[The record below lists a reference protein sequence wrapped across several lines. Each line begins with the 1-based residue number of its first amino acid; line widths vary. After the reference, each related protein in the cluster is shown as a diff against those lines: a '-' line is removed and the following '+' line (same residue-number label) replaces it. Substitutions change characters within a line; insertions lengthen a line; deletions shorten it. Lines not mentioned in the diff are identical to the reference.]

1 MHQPAPSTS
10 RLEAKHAATR
20 CWSSNGS
27 PPSLPR
33 AIGTT
38 PHATATAAPPDEP
51 PAVRCNE
58 ASLTETNCQRGV
70 ALQTSSSLPNTPLV
84 IWCNSSGE
92 TVERQKHDKSA
103 APSAKW
109 FISSQR
115 AAANTSMNS
124 GLITPSHRRLR
135 SARSV
140 CLIYETYMPQ
150 QKHHH
155 HTEPQSSC
163 WSWIDWRTAPEAQ
176 DILELLSARQQ
187 RSVRARSRDHLQSNR
202 KTRIG
207 EAAGQR

>member
-1 MHQPAPSTS
+1 MDRRHRFRARSLLPRTRRQLPRLPTS
-10 RLEAKHAATR
+10 RLRSAAMK
-20 CWSSNGS
+20 
-27 PPSLPR
+27 
-33 AIGTT
+33 
-38 PHATATAAPPDEP
+38 
-51 PAVRCNE
+51 PASRKRI
-58 ASLTETNCQRGV
+58 ASV
-70 ALQTSSSLPNTPLV
+70 DALQTSSSLPNTPLV
-84 IWCNSSGE
+84 MWCNSSGE
-92 TVERQKHDKSA
+92 NVERQRRDKSA

-115 AAANTSMNS
+115 AAANTSI
-124 GLITPSHRRLR
+124 ITPSHRRLR